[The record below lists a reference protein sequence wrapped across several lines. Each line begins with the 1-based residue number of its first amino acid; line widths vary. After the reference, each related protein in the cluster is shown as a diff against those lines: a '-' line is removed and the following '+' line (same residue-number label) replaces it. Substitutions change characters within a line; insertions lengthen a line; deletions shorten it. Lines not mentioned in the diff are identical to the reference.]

1 MISYKTPQADL
12 ESKKGL
18 FFEIGLAVALL
29 SIFLAFQ
36 IKRPSR
42 TTTFDFDYGELNIIQ
57 EEMIQTHQPT
67 TPPPPKQPM
76 QQITLLTVVE
86 NTEEVETEIHIQ
98 AEVDQQTEIPEY
110 TPLERPMEEEA
121 IQEEEIFLVV
131 EDQPEFP
138 GGEAALMT
146 YFANNIRYP
155 SGARELGIQGTV
167 YVSFVVEPDGSVSQ
181 IEVLRGIGGGC
192 DEEAVRVVQ
201 NMPLWKPGKQRNIPV
216 RVRFNL
222 PVRFKLL

>member
-12 ESKKGL
+12 ESKRGL
-18 FFEIGLAVALL
+18 FFEIGLALALL
-29 SIFLAFQ
+29 TIFLAFQ

-42 TTTFDFDYGELNIIQ
+42 TTTLNFDYGEMNIIQ

-110 TPLERPMEEEA
+110 IPLERPVEEEA
-121 IQEEEIFLVV
+121 IQEAEIFLVV

-138 GGEAALMT
+138 GGEAALMA

>member
-146 YFANNIRYP
+146 YFA
-155 SGARELGIQGTV
+155 
-167 YVSFVVEPDGSVSQ
+167 
-181 IEVLRGIGGGC
+181 
-192 DEEAVRVVQ
+192 
-201 NMPLWKPGKQRNIPV
+201 K
-216 RVRFNL
+216 
-222 PVRFKLL
+222 